1 MIIIMFTI
9 LYMLLMFNAFTVSF
23 HLSAVNK
30 AIVNTPKEIFETSIV
45 IVNLVDEDNLYFDK
59 ELLNKNLLSYYQ
71 RVIKNHLTSYTVN
84 QYFYNQN
91 NGSVCTS
98 ENCNAVEVSVVGKYS
113 YYFDYSRTLTYEI
126 RKGAKYGQ

>member
-1 MIIIMFTI
+1 
-9 LYMLLMFNAFTVSF
+9 MFNAFTVSF